1 MNSKNI
7 KLYRVFHVL
16 KMKKMQKYSN
26 YGVKYVPTV
35 KLYGWVWK
43 TSVSVS
49 VLHLF
54 PQTQLLFVYSIH

>member
-1 MNSKNI
+1 MNPKNI
-7 KLYRVFHVL
+7 KLYRVFHIL

-35 KLYGWVWK
+35 KLYGLVSK

-49 VLHLF
+49 IL
-54 PQTQLLFVYSIH
+54 Q